1 MSICPVYTK
10 SNCVIK
16 TLNNPQISS
25 VLFDLPVIQIKDQWD
40 QDCGGDTERCCFVQ
54 YEKEIAQTESFVV
67 DIPKTDSVQVAIVEK
82 EQTTETEA
90 PKPKDQTK
98 ISLHKIDN
106 PFLVKADILVYP
118 TNVLLNIDSPLL
130 HRMTKGNV
138 QNECDTF
145 RRPIKMGGVYITG
158 NGGDLSSVKSEK
170 IFHAVVAGES
180 RLVNEEDI
188 KMSTRKSLHLA
199 ENYKARNIVMM
210 PADCGTHDIN
220 DTARV
225 QLSAIKTYLQSNKNC
240 SLANIFIVMEDEES
254 FVVYQEY
261 YNRIFKK

>member
-1 MSICPVYTK
+1 MSKCPVYTK
-10 SNCVIK
+10 SNCAIK
-16 TLNNPQISS
+16 TLNNPQISA
-25 VLFDLPVIQIKDQWD
+25 VLFDLPIIQIKDKWD
-40 QDCGGDTERCCFVQ
+40 QDCEGNTEHCCFVQ
-54 YEKEIAQTESFVV
+54 YEKEITQTESLIV
-67 DIPKTDSVQVAIVEK
+67 DIPETNPEQVAVVEK
-82 EQTTETEA
+82 EQTSEAEA

-138 QNECDTF
+138 QNECDAF

-158 NGGDLSSVKSEK
+158 NGGELSSVKSEK
-170 IFHAVVAGES
+170 IFHAIVAGES

-210 PADCGTHDIN
+210 PADCGTHDIS

-240 SLANIFIVMEDEES
+240 SLVNIFIVMEDEES